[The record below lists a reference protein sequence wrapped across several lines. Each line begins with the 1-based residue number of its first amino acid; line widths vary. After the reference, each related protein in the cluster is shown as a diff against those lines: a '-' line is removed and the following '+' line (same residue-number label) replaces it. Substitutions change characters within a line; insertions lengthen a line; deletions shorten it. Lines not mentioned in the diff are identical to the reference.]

1 MCFDNQLCSQLSMN
15 YVYIPAFNLNS
26 TAELRWT
33 ELRIVGGVNVAGS
46 RVAFSRDDNIA
57 S

>member
-1 MCFDNQLCSQLSMN
+1 MCFDNYLCFKPSIN
-15 YVYIPAFNLNS
+15 YVYIPAFNRIS
-26 TAELRWT
+26 TEELRWP
-33 ELRIVGGVNVAGS
+33 RIVGGVNVAGS